1 MAEAPGGEARRT
13 AAALNNAAPGDAGL
27 PADRKNSRLTVLSG
41 PSGVGKST
49 VVAELRRRSPEV
61 WISVSVTTRRP
72 RPGEVDGREY
82 HFVDSAEFDRM
93 VRVGELLEWAEF
105 AGNKYG
111 TPAEP
116 VRKRLE
122 QGLPTLLEID
132 LTGARQVRDVMKDNA
147 LFVFLEP
154 PTWGELVRRLSGR
167 GTEPP
172 DVVERR
178 LAVAREELAAAGE
191 FDVTLVNT
199 SIDEVCRQLVTLIN
213 GNELPL
219 FILMPSAGS
228 RVRHRRHEEGR
239 NTLVSEEWQ
248 HVAVTQGADGIIN
261 PPIDELLEIVD
272 SKYRLVILAA
282 KRARQINAYYSQLGE
297 GLLEYV
303 GPLVETRVQEKPLSI
318 ALREAREGLLK
329 VEQTEG

>member
-1 MAEAPGGEARRT
+1 MQSAGRASGRPGREDMVGAPGGKARGT
-13 AAALNNAAPGDAGL
+13 GAAGKAAPAGAEL
-27 PADRKNSRLTVLSG
+27 PAVRKNSRLTVLSG

-49 VVAELRRRSPEV
+49 VVAELRRCSPEI

-93 VRVGELLEWAEF
+93 ICAGELLEWAEF

-116 VRKRLE
+116 VRERLE

-132 LTGARQVRDVMKDNA
+132 LAGARQVREVMKDDA
-147 LFVFLEP
+147 LLVFLKP
-154 PTWGELVRRLSGR
+154 PSWAELVRRLTGR

-178 LAVAREELAAAGE
+178 LAAAKEELAAAGE

-199 SIDEVCRQLVTLIN
+199 SVDEVCRQMVTLI
-213 GNELPL
+213 
-219 FILMPSAGS
+219 
-228 RVRHRRHEEGR
+228 
-239 NTLVSEEWQ
+239 VSS
-248 HVAVTQGADGIIN
+248 VN
-261 PPIDELLEIVD
+261 P
-272 SKYRLVILAA
+272 
-282 KRARQINAYYSQLGE
+282 
-297 GLLEYV
+297 
-303 GPLVETRVQEKPLSI
+303 
-318 ALREAREGLLK
+318 
-329 VEQTEG
+329 